1 MDGLAIQLYTSSLA
15 ILEVINQQN
24 RCTLL
29 FCPIRTLN
37 VWWQVLLSLSNMS
50 ASFYISLSCPQPFH
64 FHSVFRR
71 VCRLEQEKSA
81 LQKKLKARG
90 VTADQVVGVR
100 STQMEKEIEELKKK
114 NSDLETQIITIK

>member
-1 MDGLAIQLYTSSLA
+1 M
-15 ILEVINQQN
+15 
-24 RCTLL
+24 C
-29 FCPIRTLN
+29 
-37 VWWQVLLSLSNMS
+37 
-50 ASFYISLSCPQPFH
+50 
-64 FHSVFRR
+64 RR

-114 NSDLETQIITIK
+114 NSDLEAEIITIK